1 VFKNLLKNEK
11 VNEFRESL
19 YYYIEKTF
27 MPKTQKKLM
36 KEDEA
41 KAKELT
47 KRVKFVLKIIPEN

>member
-1 VFKNLLKNEK
+1 MKNEK